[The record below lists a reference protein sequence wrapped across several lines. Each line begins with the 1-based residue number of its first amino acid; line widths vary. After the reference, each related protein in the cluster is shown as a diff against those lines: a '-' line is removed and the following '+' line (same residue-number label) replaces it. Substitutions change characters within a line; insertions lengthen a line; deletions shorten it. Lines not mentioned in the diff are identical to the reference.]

1 MGEGETQPPTPSS
14 ERTQTMSRTQKGFT
28 LIELMIVIAII
39 AIIAAIAIPN
49 LLAAR
54 LSANETSA
62 VSTLR
67 NITSCQ
73 AQFQSGAKADVD
85 NDGTGEFGM
94 FRELSAGGGVRT
106 AADASTLGSAIN
118 P

>member
-1 MGEGETQPPTPSS
+1 MKKRLG
-14 ERTQTMSRTQKGFT
+14 GFT
-28 LIELMIVIAII
+28 LIELMIVVAII

-73 AQFQSGAKADVD
+73 AQFQSGAKCDVD
-85 NDGTGEFGM
+85 TDGTGEFGM

-106 AADASTLGSAIN
+106 VADGSTRAARSTRRSCRARSAR
-118 P
+118 